1 MQVIE
6 QINNWGVEFLPENVY
21 VVEVEFKP
29 GSKKLSVFLDSD
41 EALTIE
47 QCRQFNKIISEK
59 LDELDFSEQAYTL
72 EVSSPGVDK
81 PLKLFRQYTKHIG
94 RELQIKLNSQSILV
108 GKLLTIEGEE
118 IKILLKD
125 PKKAYQSKTPTEKN
139 ISFSDIE
146 ETKVMVSF
154 K

>member
-6 QINNWGVEFLPENVY
+6 LIKSWGQEFLPETVY
-21 VVEVEFKP
+21 VVEVDFKP

-81 PLKLFRQYTKHIG
+81 PLRLFRQYHKHIG
-94 RELQIKLNSQSILV
+94 RELQIKLNSQTIIL
-108 GKLLTIEGEE
+108 GKLLSIEAEVLN
-118 IKILLKD
+118 ILLKD
-125 PKKAYQSKTPTEKN
+125 PKKAYQSKTPSEKS
-139 ISFSDIE
+139 IHFSDIE
-146 ETKVMVSF
+146 EAKVMVSF
-154 K
+154 N

>member
-1 MQVIE
+1 MQIIE
-6 QINNWGVEFLPENVY
+6 QIKSWGEEFLPETVY
-21 VVEVEFKP
+21 VVEVDFKP

-41 EALTIE
+41 ESLTIE

-59 LDELDFSEQAYTL
+59 LDELDFSEQAYIL

-81 PLKLFRQYTKHIG
+81 PLKLFRQFPKHVG
-94 RELQIKLNSQSILV
+94 RELEIKLKSQTMLL
-108 GKLLTIEGEE
+108 GKLLAIEGEE

-146 ETKVMVSF
+146 ETKVLVSF
-154 K
+154 N